1 MTEFTARNGAER
13 YVFDGVQLA
22 SVSTDDGSLLR
33 WTEIT
38 IYRTVAGKYVVEKI
52 GKSLVYHSLDGC
64 DFGVKIHFDELSDEV
79 QPCPICKPSFNPT
92 GSVRMET
99 DRYHTVLTENAPA
112 LIDACRMTNN
122 DSRSDSY
129 GTVFLPNV
137 ARRALTQAA
146 ELDEGIRD
154 AFLTQRIA

>member
-13 YVFDGVQLA
+13 YVFDGVRLA

-38 IYRTVAGKYVVEKI
+38 IYRTEAGKYVVEKI
-52 GKSLVYHSLDGC
+52 GRSVVYHSMDGC
-64 DFGVKIHFDELSDEV
+64 DFGIKTDREELIEEA
-79 QPCPICKPSFNPT
+79 QPCPICKPPWRPT
-92 GSVRMET
+92 GPVRMET

-112 LIDACRMTNN
+112 LIDACRMTDN

-137 ARRALTQAA
+137 ARKALTQAA
-146 ELDEGIRD
+146 EHDEGIQD

>member
-1 MTEFTARNGAER
+1 MTEFTARNGSER
-13 YVFDGVQLA
+13 YVFDGVRLA

-33 WTEIT
+33 WTEIA
-38 IYRTVAGKYVVEKI
+38 IYRTEAGKYVVEKI
-52 GKSLVYHSLDGC
+52 GRSVVYHSLDGC
-64 DFGVKIHFDELSDEV
+64 DFGVKTDLEELIEEAH
-79 QPCPICKPSFNPT
+79 PCPICKPSYDPT
-92 GSVRMET
+92 GPVKMET

-122 DSRSDSY
+122 DSRSDSF

-137 ARRALTQAA
+137 ARKALTQAA
-146 ELDEGIRD
+146 ELDEGIQD